1 MVKSK
6 ILVIDDD
13 LKILRLIKNILEKNS
28 YVVETR
34 NSVEDINLCDFIGFD
49 LILLDIMM
57 PVSGIDIC
65 SSIRSQIQTPIIF
78 ITAKNLEEDIVEA
91 IGIGADDFIT
101 KPFGMKELVARVKMH
116 IRRDKRLLSVGDTET
131 SGLLQ
136 FDRVGKELMVDGN
149 SISLSRRE
157 FNLLYLLFTYQ
168 TKIFSV
174 EELYE
179 YLYPQSSEVQYR
191 SITEYIYQ
199 IRQKLKPYGI
209 DPIKTLWGGG
219 YKWQKSITLKQL
231 IRATYLKIIFQFLI
245 CICFFYIIPA
255 LFTAVEGINANNVNS
270 FTMFFSVSSW
280 IYLCVILVVIIVRN
294 VQKLLYEIQIEMKTV
309 YEQSLYSDNNKY
321 SKPLRLFEFIETKEH
336 IMKMQDKIQKMLE
349 KEKKQKQELMFR
361 VSSAA
366 HDLKTPLTIISGNA
380 EYLQTFDLSPEL
392 TQCLLDIESSSQ
404 QLDNYFNQF
413 IQYSKTFYKDNIN
426 KEHITSEQ
434 LSTCLIREL
443 SPLTTGTC
451 VLKVLNETPSDT
463 TIYIDLVLF
472 LRAITNLVNNAMSY
486 SKSTVPR
493 IVIKLSYEQNKIVLS
508 VWNDGSRFSA
518 NMIDNVG
525 LLFYQDNQSEN
536 DSQNHHFGI
545 GLSFVKRVV
554 ELHDWELRLSNE
566 NNGAMVTIHIL

>member
-1 MVKSK
+1 M
-6 ILVIDDD
+6 
-13 LKILRLIKNILEKNS
+13 
-28 YVVETR
+28 
-34 NSVEDINLCDFIGFD
+34 
-49 LILLDIMM
+49 
-57 PVSGIDIC
+57 
-65 SSIRSQIQTPIIF
+65 
-78 ITAKNLEEDIVEA
+78 A
-91 IGIGADDFIT
+91 
-101 KPFGMKELVARVKMH
+101 
-116 IRRDKRLLSVGDTET
+116 
-131 SGLLQ
+131 
-136 FDRVGKELMVDGN
+136 
-149 SISLSRRE
+149 
-157 FNLLYLLFTYQ
+157 
-168 TKIFSV
+168 
-174 EELYE
+174 
-179 YLYPQSSEVQYR
+179 
-191 SITEYIYQ
+191 
-199 IRQKLKPYGI
+199 
-209 DPIKTLWGGG
+209 
-219 YKWQKSITLKQL
+219 KSITLKQL

-380 EYLQTFDLSPEL
+380 EYLLTFDLSPEL

>member
-1 MVKSK
+1 M
-6 ILVIDDD
+6 
-13 LKILRLIKNILEKNS
+13 
-28 YVVETR
+28 
-34 NSVEDINLCDFIGFD
+34 
-49 LILLDIMM
+49 
-57 PVSGIDIC
+57 
-65 SSIRSQIQTPIIF
+65 
-78 ITAKNLEEDIVEA
+78 A
-91 IGIGADDFIT
+91 
-101 KPFGMKELVARVKMH
+101 
-116 IRRDKRLLSVGDTET
+116 
-131 SGLLQ
+131 
-136 FDRVGKELMVDGN
+136 
-149 SISLSRRE
+149 
-157 FNLLYLLFTYQ
+157 
-168 TKIFSV
+168 
-174 EELYE
+174 
-179 YLYPQSSEVQYR
+179 
-191 SITEYIYQ
+191 
-199 IRQKLKPYGI
+199 
-209 DPIKTLWGGG
+209 
-219 YKWQKSITLKQL
+219 KSITLKQL
-231 IRATYLKIIFQFLI
+231 IRATYLKIIFQFLL

-294 VQKLLYEIQIEMKTV
+294 VQKLLYEIQREMKTV

-404 QLDNYFNQF
+404 QLDNYFNQ
-413 IQYSKTFYKDNIN
+413 YSKTFYKDNIN

-434 LSTCLIREL
+434 LASCLIREL
-443 SPLTTGTC
+443 TPLTTGTC
-451 VLKVLNETPSDT
+451 VLNVLNETPSDT
-463 TIYIDLVLF
+463 TIHIDLVLF

-486 SKSTVPR
+486 SQSLMPK
-493 IVIKLSYEQNKIVLS
+493 IVIKLSSKQNKIVLS

-525 LLFYQDNQSEN
+525 SLFYQDNQSGN

-554 ELHDWELRLSNE
+554 ELHDWELKLSNE
-566 NNGAMVTIHIL
+566 NNGAMVTIYI

>member
-1 MVKSK
+1 M
-6 ILVIDDD
+6 
-13 LKILRLIKNILEKNS
+13 
-28 YVVETR
+28 
-34 NSVEDINLCDFIGFD
+34 
-49 LILLDIMM
+49 
-57 PVSGIDIC
+57 
-65 SSIRSQIQTPIIF
+65 
-78 ITAKNLEEDIVEA
+78 A
-91 IGIGADDFIT
+91 
-101 KPFGMKELVARVKMH
+101 
-116 IRRDKRLLSVGDTET
+116 
-131 SGLLQ
+131 
-136 FDRVGKELMVDGN
+136 
-149 SISLSRRE
+149 
-157 FNLLYLLFTYQ
+157 
-168 TKIFSV
+168 
-174 EELYE
+174 
-179 YLYPQSSEVQYR
+179 
-191 SITEYIYQ
+191 
-199 IRQKLKPYGI
+199 
-209 DPIKTLWGGG
+209 
-219 YKWQKSITLKQL
+219 KSITLKQL
-231 IRATYLKIIFQFLI
+231 IRATYLKIIFQFLL

-280 IYLCVILVVIIVRN
+280 IYLCVILVFIIVRN

-366 HDLKTPLTIISGNA
+366 HDLKTPLTIILGNA

-392 TQCLLDIESSSQ
+392 TQCLLDIDSSSQ
-404 QLDNYFNQF
+404 QLDSYFNQF

>member
-1 MVKSK
+1 M
-6 ILVIDDD
+6 
-13 LKILRLIKNILEKNS
+13 
-28 YVVETR
+28 
-34 NSVEDINLCDFIGFD
+34 
-49 LILLDIMM
+49 
-57 PVSGIDIC
+57 
-65 SSIRSQIQTPIIF
+65 
-78 ITAKNLEEDIVEA
+78 A
-91 IGIGADDFIT
+91 
-101 KPFGMKELVARVKMH
+101 
-116 IRRDKRLLSVGDTET
+116 
-131 SGLLQ
+131 
-136 FDRVGKELMVDGN
+136 
-149 SISLSRRE
+149 
-157 FNLLYLLFTYQ
+157 
-168 TKIFSV
+168 
-174 EELYE
+174 
-179 YLYPQSSEVQYR
+179 
-191 SITEYIYQ
+191 
-199 IRQKLKPYGI
+199 
-209 DPIKTLWGGG
+209 
-219 YKWQKSITLKQL
+219 KSITLKQL
-231 IRATYLKIIFQFLI
+231 IRATYLKIIFQFLL

-280 IYLCVILVVIIVRN
+280 IYLCVILVFIIVRN

-336 IMKMQDKIQKMLE
+336 IMKIQDKIQKMLE

-366 HDLKTPLTIISGNA
+366 HDLKTPLTIILGNA

-404 QLDNYFNQF
+404 QLDSYFNQF

>member
-1 MVKSK
+1 M
-6 ILVIDDD
+6 
-13 LKILRLIKNILEKNS
+13 
-28 YVVETR
+28 
-34 NSVEDINLCDFIGFD
+34 
-49 LILLDIMM
+49 
-57 PVSGIDIC
+57 
-65 SSIRSQIQTPIIF
+65 
-78 ITAKNLEEDIVEA
+78 A
-91 IGIGADDFIT
+91 
-101 KPFGMKELVARVKMH
+101 
-116 IRRDKRLLSVGDTET
+116 
-131 SGLLQ
+131 
-136 FDRVGKELMVDGN
+136 
-149 SISLSRRE
+149 
-157 FNLLYLLFTYQ
+157 
-168 TKIFSV
+168 
-174 EELYE
+174 
-179 YLYPQSSEVQYR
+179 
-191 SITEYIYQ
+191 
-199 IRQKLKPYGI
+199 
-209 DPIKTLWGGG
+209 
-219 YKWQKSITLKQL
+219 KSITLKQL
-231 IRATYLKIIFQFLI
+231 IRATYLKIIFQFLL

-280 IYLCVILVVIIVRN
+280 IYLCVILVFIIVRN

-336 IMKMQDKIQKMLE
+336 IMKIQDKIQKMLE

-366 HDLKTPLTIISGNA
+366 HDLKTPLTIILGNA

-404 QLDNYFNQF
+404 QLDSYFNQF
-413 IQYSKTFYKDNIN
+413 IQYSKTFYKDNVN

>member
-1 MVKSK
+1 M
-6 ILVIDDD
+6 
-13 LKILRLIKNILEKNS
+13 
-28 YVVETR
+28 
-34 NSVEDINLCDFIGFD
+34 
-49 LILLDIMM
+49 
-57 PVSGIDIC
+57 
-65 SSIRSQIQTPIIF
+65 
-78 ITAKNLEEDIVEA
+78 A
-91 IGIGADDFIT
+91 
-101 KPFGMKELVARVKMH
+101 
-116 IRRDKRLLSVGDTET
+116 
-131 SGLLQ
+131 
-136 FDRVGKELMVDGN
+136 
-149 SISLSRRE
+149 
-157 FNLLYLLFTYQ
+157 
-168 TKIFSV
+168 
-174 EELYE
+174 
-179 YLYPQSSEVQYR
+179 
-191 SITEYIYQ
+191 
-199 IRQKLKPYGI
+199 
-209 DPIKTLWGGG
+209 
-219 YKWQKSITLKQL
+219 KSITLKQL
-231 IRATYLKIIFQFLI
+231 IRATYLKIIFQFLL

-380 EYLQTFDLSPEL
+380 EYLQTFDVSPEL

>member
-1 MVKSK
+1 M
-6 ILVIDDD
+6 
-13 LKILRLIKNILEKNS
+13 
-28 YVVETR
+28 
-34 NSVEDINLCDFIGFD
+34 
-49 LILLDIMM
+49 
-57 PVSGIDIC
+57 
-65 SSIRSQIQTPIIF
+65 
-78 ITAKNLEEDIVEA
+78 A
-91 IGIGADDFIT
+91 
-101 KPFGMKELVARVKMH
+101 
-116 IRRDKRLLSVGDTET
+116 
-131 SGLLQ
+131 
-136 FDRVGKELMVDGN
+136 
-149 SISLSRRE
+149 
-157 FNLLYLLFTYQ
+157 
-168 TKIFSV
+168 
-174 EELYE
+174 
-179 YLYPQSSEVQYR
+179 
-191 SITEYIYQ
+191 
-199 IRQKLKPYGI
+199 
-209 DPIKTLWGGG
+209 
-219 YKWQKSITLKQL
+219 KSITLKQL
-231 IRATYLKIIFQFLI
+231 IRATYLKIIFQFLL

-280 IYLCVILVVIIVRN
+280 IYLCVILVFIIVRN

-321 SKPLRLFEFIETKEH
+321 SNPLRLFEFIETKEH

-366 HDLKTPLTIISGNA
+366 HDLKTPLTIILGNA

-404 QLDNYFNQF
+404 QLDSYFNQF

>member
-1 MVKSK
+1 M
-6 ILVIDDD
+6 
-13 LKILRLIKNILEKNS
+13 
-28 YVVETR
+28 
-34 NSVEDINLCDFIGFD
+34 
-49 LILLDIMM
+49 
-57 PVSGIDIC
+57 
-65 SSIRSQIQTPIIF
+65 
-78 ITAKNLEEDIVEA
+78 A
-91 IGIGADDFIT
+91 
-101 KPFGMKELVARVKMH
+101 
-116 IRRDKRLLSVGDTET
+116 
-131 SGLLQ
+131 
-136 FDRVGKELMVDGN
+136 
-149 SISLSRRE
+149 
-157 FNLLYLLFTYQ
+157 
-168 TKIFSV
+168 
-174 EELYE
+174 
-179 YLYPQSSEVQYR
+179 
-191 SITEYIYQ
+191 
-199 IRQKLKPYGI
+199 
-209 DPIKTLWGGG
+209 
-219 YKWQKSITLKQL
+219 KSITLKQL
-231 IRATYLKIIFQFLI
+231 IRATYLKIIFQFLL

-294 VQKLLYEIQIEMKTV
+294 VQKLLYEIQREMKTV

-380 EYLQTFDLSPEL
+380 EYLQTFDVSPEL

-413 IQYSKTFYKDNIN
+413 IQYSKTFYKDNI
-426 KEHITSEQ
+426 TSEQ
-434 LSTCLIREL
+434 LALCLIREL
-443 SPLTTGTC
+443 TPLTTGTC
-451 VLKVLNETPSDT
+451 VLNVLNETPSDT
-463 TIYIDLVLF
+463 TIHIDLVLF

-486 SKSTVPR
+486 SQSMMPK
-493 IVIKLSYEQNKIVLS
+493 IVIKLSSEQNKIVLS

-525 LLFYQDNQSEN
+525 SLFYQDNQSGN

-554 ELHDWELRLSNE
+554 ELHDWELKLSNE
-566 NNGAMVTIHIL
+566 NNGAMVTIYI

>member
-1 MVKSK
+1 M
-6 ILVIDDD
+6 
-13 LKILRLIKNILEKNS
+13 
-28 YVVETR
+28 
-34 NSVEDINLCDFIGFD
+34 
-49 LILLDIMM
+49 
-57 PVSGIDIC
+57 
-65 SSIRSQIQTPIIF
+65 
-78 ITAKNLEEDIVEA
+78 A
-91 IGIGADDFIT
+91 
-101 KPFGMKELVARVKMH
+101 
-116 IRRDKRLLSVGDTET
+116 
-131 SGLLQ
+131 
-136 FDRVGKELMVDGN
+136 
-149 SISLSRRE
+149 
-157 FNLLYLLFTYQ
+157 
-168 TKIFSV
+168 
-174 EELYE
+174 
-179 YLYPQSSEVQYR
+179 
-191 SITEYIYQ
+191 
-199 IRQKLKPYGI
+199 
-209 DPIKTLWGGG
+209 
-219 YKWQKSITLKQL
+219 KSITLKQL
-231 IRATYLKIIFQFLI
+231 IRATYLKIIFQFLL

-270 FTMFFSVSSW
+270 FAMFFSVSSW
-280 IYLCVILVVIIVRN
+280 LYLCVILVVIIVRN
-294 VQKLLYEIQIEMKTV
+294 VQKLLYEIQIEMRTV
-309 YEQSLYSDNNKY
+309 YEQSSDSDNNKY
-321 SKPLRLFEFIETKEH
+321 SKPLKLFEFIETKEH
-336 IMKMQDKIQKMLE
+336 IMKMQDQIQKMLE

-361 VSSAA
+361 VSAAA

-404 QLDNYFNQF
+404 QLDTYFNQF

-493 IVIKLSYEQNKIVLS
+493 IVIKLSYKKNKIVLS
-508 VWNDGSRFSA
+508 IWNDGSRFSA

-525 LLFYQDNQSEN
+525 LLFYQDNQSGN

-554 ELHDWELRLSNE
+554 ELHNWEMRLSNE
-566 NNGAMVTIHIL
+566 NNGAMVTIYI

>member
-1 MVKSK
+1 M
-6 ILVIDDD
+6 
-13 LKILRLIKNILEKNS
+13 
-28 YVVETR
+28 
-34 NSVEDINLCDFIGFD
+34 
-49 LILLDIMM
+49 
-57 PVSGIDIC
+57 
-65 SSIRSQIQTPIIF
+65 
-78 ITAKNLEEDIVEA
+78 A
-91 IGIGADDFIT
+91 
-101 KPFGMKELVARVKMH
+101 
-116 IRRDKRLLSVGDTET
+116 
-131 SGLLQ
+131 
-136 FDRVGKELMVDGN
+136 
-149 SISLSRRE
+149 
-157 FNLLYLLFTYQ
+157 
-168 TKIFSV
+168 
-174 EELYE
+174 
-179 YLYPQSSEVQYR
+179 
-191 SITEYIYQ
+191 
-199 IRQKLKPYGI
+199 
-209 DPIKTLWGGG
+209 
-219 YKWQKSITLKQL
+219 KSITLKQL
-231 IRATYLKIIFQFLI
+231 IRATYLKIIFQFLL

-294 VQKLLYEIQIEMKTV
+294 VQKLLYEIQREMKTV

-321 SKPLRLFEFIETKEH
+321 SKPLRLFEF
-336 IMKMQDKIQKMLE
+336 KMQDKIQKMLE

-434 LSTCLIREL
+434 LASCLIREL
-443 SPLTTGTC
+443 TPLTTGTC
-451 VLKVLNETPSDT
+451 VLNVLNETPSDT
-463 TIYIDLVLF
+463 TIHIDLVLF

-486 SKSTVPR
+486 SQSMMPK
-493 IVIKLSYEQNKIVLS
+493 IVIKLSSEQNKIVLS

-525 LLFYQDNQSEN
+525 SLFYQDNQSGN

-554 ELHDWELRLSNE
+554 ELHDWELKLSNE
-566 NNGAMVTIHIL
+566 NNGAMVTIYI

>member
-1 MVKSK
+1 M
-6 ILVIDDD
+6 
-13 LKILRLIKNILEKNS
+13 
-28 YVVETR
+28 
-34 NSVEDINLCDFIGFD
+34 
-49 LILLDIMM
+49 
-57 PVSGIDIC
+57 
-65 SSIRSQIQTPIIF
+65 
-78 ITAKNLEEDIVEA
+78 A
-91 IGIGADDFIT
+91 
-101 KPFGMKELVARVKMH
+101 
-116 IRRDKRLLSVGDTET
+116 
-131 SGLLQ
+131 
-136 FDRVGKELMVDGN
+136 
-149 SISLSRRE
+149 
-157 FNLLYLLFTYQ
+157 
-168 TKIFSV
+168 
-174 EELYE
+174 
-179 YLYPQSSEVQYR
+179 
-191 SITEYIYQ
+191 
-199 IRQKLKPYGI
+199 
-209 DPIKTLWGGG
+209 
-219 YKWQKSITLKQL
+219 KSITLKQL
-231 IRATYLKIIFQFLI
+231 IRATYLKIIFQFLL
-245 CICFFYIIPA
+245 CICFFYIIPT

-294 VQKLLYEIQIEMKTV
+294 VQKLLYEIQREMKTV

-349 KEKKQKQELMFR
+349 KEKKQELMFR

-434 LSTCLIREL
+434 LASCLIREL
-443 SPLTTGTC
+443 TPLTTGTC
-451 VLKVLNETPSDT
+451 GLNVLNETPSDT
-463 TIYIDLVLF
+463 TIHIDLVLF

-486 SKSTVPR
+486 SQSMMPK
-493 IVIKLSYEQNKIVLS
+493 IVIKLSSEQNKIVLS

-525 LLFYQDNQSEN
+525 SLFYQDNQSGN

-554 ELHDWELRLSNE
+554 ELHDWELKLSNE
-566 NNGAMVTIHIL
+566 NNGAMVTIYIE

>member
-1 MVKSK
+1 M
-6 ILVIDDD
+6 
-13 LKILRLIKNILEKNS
+13 
-28 YVVETR
+28 
-34 NSVEDINLCDFIGFD
+34 
-49 LILLDIMM
+49 
-57 PVSGIDIC
+57 
-65 SSIRSQIQTPIIF
+65 
-78 ITAKNLEEDIVEA
+78 A
-91 IGIGADDFIT
+91 
-101 KPFGMKELVARVKMH
+101 
-116 IRRDKRLLSVGDTET
+116 
-131 SGLLQ
+131 
-136 FDRVGKELMVDGN
+136 
-149 SISLSRRE
+149 
-157 FNLLYLLFTYQ
+157 
-168 TKIFSV
+168 
-174 EELYE
+174 
-179 YLYPQSSEVQYR
+179 
-191 SITEYIYQ
+191 
-199 IRQKLKPYGI
+199 
-209 DPIKTLWGGG
+209 
-219 YKWQKSITLKQL
+219 KSITLKQL
-231 IRATYLKIIFQFLI
+231 IRATYLKIIFQFLL
-245 CICFFYIIPA
+245 CICFFYIIPT

-294 VQKLLYEIQIEMKTV
+294 VQKLLYEIQREMKTV

-349 KEKKQKQELMFR
+349 KQKQELMFR

-434 LSTCLIREL
+434 LASCLIREL
-443 SPLTTGTC
+443 TPLTTGTC

-463 TIYIDLVLF
+463 TIHIDLVLF
-472 LRAITNLVNNAMSY
+472 LRALTNLVNNAMSY
-486 SKSTVPR
+486 SQSMMPR
-493 IVIKLSYEQNKIVLS
+493 IVIKLSSEQNKIVLS

-525 LLFYQDNQSEN
+525 SLFYQDNQSGN

-554 ELHDWELRLSNE
+554 ELHDWELKLSNE
-566 NNGAMVTIHIL
+566 NNGAMVTIYI

>member
-1 MVKSK
+1 M
-6 ILVIDDD
+6 
-13 LKILRLIKNILEKNS
+13 
-28 YVVETR
+28 
-34 NSVEDINLCDFIGFD
+34 
-49 LILLDIMM
+49 
-57 PVSGIDIC
+57 
-65 SSIRSQIQTPIIF
+65 
-78 ITAKNLEEDIVEA
+78 A
-91 IGIGADDFIT
+91 
-101 KPFGMKELVARVKMH
+101 
-116 IRRDKRLLSVGDTET
+116 
-131 SGLLQ
+131 
-136 FDRVGKELMVDGN
+136 
-149 SISLSRRE
+149 
-157 FNLLYLLFTYQ
+157 
-168 TKIFSV
+168 
-174 EELYE
+174 
-179 YLYPQSSEVQYR
+179 
-191 SITEYIYQ
+191 
-199 IRQKLKPYGI
+199 
-209 DPIKTLWGGG
+209 
-219 YKWQKSITLKQL
+219 KSITLKQL

-508 VWNDGSRFSA
+508 VWNNGSRFSA

>member
-1 MVKSK
+1 M
-6 ILVIDDD
+6 
-13 LKILRLIKNILEKNS
+13 
-28 YVVETR
+28 
-34 NSVEDINLCDFIGFD
+34 
-49 LILLDIMM
+49 
-57 PVSGIDIC
+57 
-65 SSIRSQIQTPIIF
+65 
-78 ITAKNLEEDIVEA
+78 A
-91 IGIGADDFIT
+91 
-101 KPFGMKELVARVKMH
+101 
-116 IRRDKRLLSVGDTET
+116 
-131 SGLLQ
+131 
-136 FDRVGKELMVDGN
+136 
-149 SISLSRRE
+149 
-157 FNLLYLLFTYQ
+157 
-168 TKIFSV
+168 
-174 EELYE
+174 
-179 YLYPQSSEVQYR
+179 
-191 SITEYIYQ
+191 
-199 IRQKLKPYGI
+199 
-209 DPIKTLWGGG
+209 
-219 YKWQKSITLKQL
+219 KSITLKQL
-231 IRATYLKIIFQFLI
+231 IRATYLKIIFQFLL

-280 IYLCVILVVIIVRN
+280 IYLCIILVVIIVRN
-294 VQKLLYEIQIEMKTV
+294 VQKLLYEIQREMKTV

-321 SKPLRLFEFIETKEH
+321 SQPLRLFEFIETKEH

-434 LSTCLIREL
+434 LASCLIREL
-443 SPLTTGTC
+443 TPLTTGTC
-451 VLKVLNETPSDT
+451 VLNVLNEIPSDT
-463 TIYIDLVLF
+463 TIHIDLVLF

-486 SKSTVPR
+486 SQSMMPR
-493 IVIKLSYEQNKIVLS
+493 IVIKLSSEQNKIVLS

-525 LLFYQDNQSEN
+525 SLFYQDNQSGN

-554 ELHDWELRLSNE
+554 ELHDWELKLSNE
-566 NNGAMVTIHIL
+566 NNGAMVTIYI

>member
-1 MVKSK
+1 M
-6 ILVIDDD
+6 
-13 LKILRLIKNILEKNS
+13 
-28 YVVETR
+28 
-34 NSVEDINLCDFIGFD
+34 
-49 LILLDIMM
+49 
-57 PVSGIDIC
+57 
-65 SSIRSQIQTPIIF
+65 
-78 ITAKNLEEDIVEA
+78 A
-91 IGIGADDFIT
+91 
-101 KPFGMKELVARVKMH
+101 
-116 IRRDKRLLSVGDTET
+116 
-131 SGLLQ
+131 
-136 FDRVGKELMVDGN
+136 
-149 SISLSRRE
+149 
-157 FNLLYLLFTYQ
+157 
-168 TKIFSV
+168 
-174 EELYE
+174 
-179 YLYPQSSEVQYR
+179 
-191 SITEYIYQ
+191 
-199 IRQKLKPYGI
+199 
-209 DPIKTLWGGG
+209 
-219 YKWQKSITLKQL
+219 KSITLKQL
-231 IRATYLKIIFQFLI
+231 IRATYLKIIFQFLL

-280 IYLCVILVVIIVRN
+280 IYLCVILVFIIVRN

-366 HDLKTPLTIISGNA
+366 HDLKTPLTIILGNA

-404 QLDNYFNQF
+404 QLDGYFNQF

-426 KEHITSEQ
+426 KEHIASEQ
-434 LSTCLIREL
+434 LSACLIREL
-443 SPLTTGTC
+443 FPLTTGTC

-566 NNGAMVTIHIL
+566 NNGAMVTIYI

>member
-1 MVKSK
+1 M
-6 ILVIDDD
+6 
-13 LKILRLIKNILEKNS
+13 
-28 YVVETR
+28 
-34 NSVEDINLCDFIGFD
+34 
-49 LILLDIMM
+49 
-57 PVSGIDIC
+57 
-65 SSIRSQIQTPIIF
+65 
-78 ITAKNLEEDIVEA
+78 A
-91 IGIGADDFIT
+91 
-101 KPFGMKELVARVKMH
+101 
-116 IRRDKRLLSVGDTET
+116 
-131 SGLLQ
+131 
-136 FDRVGKELMVDGN
+136 
-149 SISLSRRE
+149 
-157 FNLLYLLFTYQ
+157 
-168 TKIFSV
+168 
-174 EELYE
+174 
-179 YLYPQSSEVQYR
+179 
-191 SITEYIYQ
+191 
-199 IRQKLKPYGI
+199 
-209 DPIKTLWGGG
+209 
-219 YKWQKSITLKQL
+219 KSITLKQL
-231 IRATYLKIIFQFLI
+231 IRATYLKIIFQFLL

-280 IYLCVILVVIIVRN
+280 IYLCVILVFIIVRN
-294 VQKLLYEIQIEMKTV
+294 VKKLLYEIQIEMKTV

-366 HDLKTPLTIISGNA
+366 HDLKTPITIISGNA

-392 TQCLLDIESSSQ
+392 TQCLLDIESSSK
-404 QLDNYFNQF
+404 QLDSYFNQF

-463 TIYIDLVLF
+463 TIHIDLVLF

-486 SKSTVPR
+486 SRSVMPR
-493 IVIKLSYEQNKIVLS
+493 IVIKLSSEQNKIVLS

>member
-1 MVKSK
+1 M
-6 ILVIDDD
+6 
-13 LKILRLIKNILEKNS
+13 
-28 YVVETR
+28 
-34 NSVEDINLCDFIGFD
+34 
-49 LILLDIMM
+49 
-57 PVSGIDIC
+57 
-65 SSIRSQIQTPIIF
+65 
-78 ITAKNLEEDIVEA
+78 A
-91 IGIGADDFIT
+91 
-101 KPFGMKELVARVKMH
+101 
-116 IRRDKRLLSVGDTET
+116 
-131 SGLLQ
+131 
-136 FDRVGKELMVDGN
+136 
-149 SISLSRRE
+149 
-157 FNLLYLLFTYQ
+157 
-168 TKIFSV
+168 
-174 EELYE
+174 
-179 YLYPQSSEVQYR
+179 
-191 SITEYIYQ
+191 
-199 IRQKLKPYGI
+199 
-209 DPIKTLWGGG
+209 
-219 YKWQKSITLKQL
+219 KSITLKQL
-231 IRATYLKIIFQFLI
+231 IRATYLKIIFQFLL

-280 IYLCVILVVIIVRN
+280 IYLCVILVFIIVRN

-336 IMKMQDKIQKMLE
+336 IMKLQDKIQKMLE

-366 HDLKTPLTIISGNA
+366 HDLKTPLTIILGNA

-404 QLDNYFNQF
+404 QLDSYFNRF

-566 NNGAMVTIHIL
+566 NNGAMVTIYIL

>member
-1 MVKSK
+1 M
-6 ILVIDDD
+6 
-13 LKILRLIKNILEKNS
+13 
-28 YVVETR
+28 
-34 NSVEDINLCDFIGFD
+34 
-49 LILLDIMM
+49 
-57 PVSGIDIC
+57 
-65 SSIRSQIQTPIIF
+65 
-78 ITAKNLEEDIVEA
+78 A
-91 IGIGADDFIT
+91 
-101 KPFGMKELVARVKMH
+101 
-116 IRRDKRLLSVGDTET
+116 
-131 SGLLQ
+131 
-136 FDRVGKELMVDGN
+136 
-149 SISLSRRE
+149 
-157 FNLLYLLFTYQ
+157 
-168 TKIFSV
+168 
-174 EELYE
+174 
-179 YLYPQSSEVQYR
+179 
-191 SITEYIYQ
+191 
-199 IRQKLKPYGI
+199 
-209 DPIKTLWGGG
+209 
-219 YKWQKSITLKQL
+219 KSITLKQL
-231 IRATYLKIIFQFLI
+231 IRATYLKIIFQFLL

-280 IYLCVILVVIIVRN
+280 IYLCVILVFIIVRN

-366 HDLKTPLTIISGNA
+366 HDLKTPLTIILGNA

-404 QLDNYFNQF
+404 QLDSYFNQF

>member
-1 MVKSK
+1 M
-6 ILVIDDD
+6 
-13 LKILRLIKNILEKNS
+13 
-28 YVVETR
+28 
-34 NSVEDINLCDFIGFD
+34 
-49 LILLDIMM
+49 
-57 PVSGIDIC
+57 
-65 SSIRSQIQTPIIF
+65 
-78 ITAKNLEEDIVEA
+78 A
-91 IGIGADDFIT
+91 
-101 KPFGMKELVARVKMH
+101 
-116 IRRDKRLLSVGDTET
+116 
-131 SGLLQ
+131 
-136 FDRVGKELMVDGN
+136 
-149 SISLSRRE
+149 
-157 FNLLYLLFTYQ
+157 
-168 TKIFSV
+168 
-174 EELYE
+174 
-179 YLYPQSSEVQYR
+179 
-191 SITEYIYQ
+191 
-199 IRQKLKPYGI
+199 
-209 DPIKTLWGGG
+209 
-219 YKWQKSITLKQL
+219 KSITLKQL
-231 IRATYLKIIFQFLI
+231 IRATYLKIIFQFLL

-280 IYLCVILVVIIVRN
+280 IYLCVILVFIIVRN

-366 HDLKTPLTIISGNA
+366 HDLKTPLTIILGNA

-404 QLDNYFNQF
+404 QLDSYFNQF

-426 KEHITSEQ
+426 KEHITSGQ
-434 LSTCLIREL
+434 LSICLIREL

-566 NNGAMVTIHIL
+566 NNGAMVTIYI

>member
-1 MVKSK
+1 M
-6 ILVIDDD
+6 
-13 LKILRLIKNILEKNS
+13 
-28 YVVETR
+28 
-34 NSVEDINLCDFIGFD
+34 
-49 LILLDIMM
+49 
-57 PVSGIDIC
+57 
-65 SSIRSQIQTPIIF
+65 
-78 ITAKNLEEDIVEA
+78 A
-91 IGIGADDFIT
+91 
-101 KPFGMKELVARVKMH
+101 
-116 IRRDKRLLSVGDTET
+116 
-131 SGLLQ
+131 
-136 FDRVGKELMVDGN
+136 
-149 SISLSRRE
+149 
-157 FNLLYLLFTYQ
+157 
-168 TKIFSV
+168 
-174 EELYE
+174 
-179 YLYPQSSEVQYR
+179 
-191 SITEYIYQ
+191 
-199 IRQKLKPYGI
+199 
-209 DPIKTLWGGG
+209 
-219 YKWQKSITLKQL
+219 KSITLKQL
-231 IRATYLKIIFQFLI
+231 IRATYLKIIFQFLL

-280 IYLCVILVVIIVRN
+280 IYLCIILVVIIVRN
-294 VQKLLYEIQIEMKTV
+294 VQKLLYEIQREMKTV

-321 SKPLRLFEFIETKEH
+321 SQPLRLFEFIETKEH

-404 QLDNYFNQF
+404 QLDTYFNQF

-493 IVIKLSYEQNKIVLS
+493 IVIKLSYKKNKIVLS
-508 VWNDGSRFSA
+508 IWNDGSRFSA

-525 LLFYQDNQSEN
+525 LLFYQDNQSGN

-554 ELHDWELRLSNE
+554 ELHNWEMRLSNE
-566 NNGAMVTIHIL
+566 NNGAMVTIYI

>member
-1 MVKSK
+1 M
-6 ILVIDDD
+6 
-13 LKILRLIKNILEKNS
+13 
-28 YVVETR
+28 
-34 NSVEDINLCDFIGFD
+34 
-49 LILLDIMM
+49 
-57 PVSGIDIC
+57 
-65 SSIRSQIQTPIIF
+65 
-78 ITAKNLEEDIVEA
+78 A
-91 IGIGADDFIT
+91 
-101 KPFGMKELVARVKMH
+101 
-116 IRRDKRLLSVGDTET
+116 
-131 SGLLQ
+131 
-136 FDRVGKELMVDGN
+136 
-149 SISLSRRE
+149 
-157 FNLLYLLFTYQ
+157 
-168 TKIFSV
+168 
-174 EELYE
+174 
-179 YLYPQSSEVQYR
+179 
-191 SITEYIYQ
+191 
-199 IRQKLKPYGI
+199 
-209 DPIKTLWGGG
+209 
-219 YKWQKSITLKQL
+219 KSITLKQL
-231 IRATYLKIIFQFLI
+231 IRATYLKIIFQFLL

-280 IYLCVILVVIIVRN
+280 IYLCVILVFIIVRN

-366 HDLKTPLTIISGNA
+366 HDLKTPITIISGNA
-380 EYLQTFDLSPEL
+380 EYLQTFNLSPEL
-392 TQCLLDIESSSQ
+392 TQCLLDIESSSK
-404 QLDNYFNQF
+404 QLDSYFNQF

-463 TIYIDLVLF
+463 TIHIDLVLF

-486 SKSTVPR
+486 SRSVMPR
-493 IVIKLSYEQNKIVLS
+493 IVIKLSSEQNKIVLS

>member
-1 MVKSK
+1 M
-6 ILVIDDD
+6 
-13 LKILRLIKNILEKNS
+13 
-28 YVVETR
+28 
-34 NSVEDINLCDFIGFD
+34 
-49 LILLDIMM
+49 
-57 PVSGIDIC
+57 
-65 SSIRSQIQTPIIF
+65 
-78 ITAKNLEEDIVEA
+78 A
-91 IGIGADDFIT
+91 
-101 KPFGMKELVARVKMH
+101 
-116 IRRDKRLLSVGDTET
+116 
-131 SGLLQ
+131 
-136 FDRVGKELMVDGN
+136 
-149 SISLSRRE
+149 
-157 FNLLYLLFTYQ
+157 
-168 TKIFSV
+168 
-174 EELYE
+174 
-179 YLYPQSSEVQYR
+179 
-191 SITEYIYQ
+191 
-199 IRQKLKPYGI
+199 
-209 DPIKTLWGGG
+209 
-219 YKWQKSITLKQL
+219 KSITLKQL
-231 IRATYLKIIFQFLI
+231 IRATYLKIIFQFLL

-280 IYLCVILVVIIVRN
+280 IYLCVILVFIIVRN

-366 HDLKTPLTIISGNA
+366 HDLKTPLTIILGNA

-404 QLDNYFNQF
+404 QLDSYFNQF

-434 LSTCLIREL
+434 LSTCLIRGL

>member
-1 MVKSK
+1 M
-6 ILVIDDD
+6 
-13 LKILRLIKNILEKNS
+13 
-28 YVVETR
+28 
-34 NSVEDINLCDFIGFD
+34 
-49 LILLDIMM
+49 
-57 PVSGIDIC
+57 
-65 SSIRSQIQTPIIF
+65 
-78 ITAKNLEEDIVEA
+78 A
-91 IGIGADDFIT
+91 
-101 KPFGMKELVARVKMH
+101 
-116 IRRDKRLLSVGDTET
+116 
-131 SGLLQ
+131 
-136 FDRVGKELMVDGN
+136 
-149 SISLSRRE
+149 
-157 FNLLYLLFTYQ
+157 
-168 TKIFSV
+168 
-174 EELYE
+174 
-179 YLYPQSSEVQYR
+179 
-191 SITEYIYQ
+191 
-199 IRQKLKPYGI
+199 
-209 DPIKTLWGGG
+209 
-219 YKWQKSITLKQL
+219 KSITLKQL
-231 IRATYLKIIFQFLI
+231 IRATYLKIIFQFLL

-280 IYLCVILVVIIVRN
+280 IYLCVILVFIIVRN
-294 VQKLLYEIQIEMKTV
+294 VQNLLYEIQIEMKTV

-380 EYLQTFDLSPEL
+380 EYLQTFDLSPKL

-404 QLDNYFNQF
+404 QLDSYFNQF

-451 VLKVLNETPSDT
+451 VLKVLNETPFDT

>member
-1 MVKSK
+1 M
-6 ILVIDDD
+6 
-13 LKILRLIKNILEKNS
+13 
-28 YVVETR
+28 
-34 NSVEDINLCDFIGFD
+34 
-49 LILLDIMM
+49 
-57 PVSGIDIC
+57 
-65 SSIRSQIQTPIIF
+65 
-78 ITAKNLEEDIVEA
+78 A
-91 IGIGADDFIT
+91 
-101 KPFGMKELVARVKMH
+101 
-116 IRRDKRLLSVGDTET
+116 
-131 SGLLQ
+131 
-136 FDRVGKELMVDGN
+136 
-149 SISLSRRE
+149 
-157 FNLLYLLFTYQ
+157 
-168 TKIFSV
+168 
-174 EELYE
+174 
-179 YLYPQSSEVQYR
+179 
-191 SITEYIYQ
+191 
-199 IRQKLKPYGI
+199 
-209 DPIKTLWGGG
+209 
-219 YKWQKSITLKQL
+219 KSITLKQL
-231 IRATYLKIIFQFLI
+231 IRATYLKIIFQFLL

-280 IYLCVILVVIIVRN
+280 IYLCVILVFIIVRN

-366 HDLKTPLTIISGNA
+366 HDLKTPLTIILGNA

-404 QLDNYFNQF
+404 QLDSYFNQF

-472 LRAITNLVNNAMSY
+472 IRAITNLVNNAMSY

>member
-1 MVKSK
+1 M
-6 ILVIDDD
+6 
-13 LKILRLIKNILEKNS
+13 
-28 YVVETR
+28 
-34 NSVEDINLCDFIGFD
+34 
-49 LILLDIMM
+49 
-57 PVSGIDIC
+57 
-65 SSIRSQIQTPIIF
+65 
-78 ITAKNLEEDIVEA
+78 A
-91 IGIGADDFIT
+91 
-101 KPFGMKELVARVKMH
+101 
-116 IRRDKRLLSVGDTET
+116 
-131 SGLLQ
+131 
-136 FDRVGKELMVDGN
+136 
-149 SISLSRRE
+149 
-157 FNLLYLLFTYQ
+157 
-168 TKIFSV
+168 
-174 EELYE
+174 
-179 YLYPQSSEVQYR
+179 
-191 SITEYIYQ
+191 
-199 IRQKLKPYGI
+199 
-209 DPIKTLWGGG
+209 
-219 YKWQKSITLKQL
+219 KSITLKQL
-231 IRATYLKIIFQFLI
+231 IRVTYLKIIFQFLL

-280 IYLCVILVVIIVRN
+280 IYLCVILVFIIVRN

-309 YEQSLYSDNNKY
+309 YQSLYSDNNKY

-404 QLDNYFNQF
+404 QLDSYFNQF

-451 VLKVLNETPSDT
+451 VLKVLNETPSNT

>member
-1 MVKSK
+1 M
-6 ILVIDDD
+6 
-13 LKILRLIKNILEKNS
+13 
-28 YVVETR
+28 
-34 NSVEDINLCDFIGFD
+34 
-49 LILLDIMM
+49 
-57 PVSGIDIC
+57 
-65 SSIRSQIQTPIIF
+65 
-78 ITAKNLEEDIVEA
+78 A
-91 IGIGADDFIT
+91 
-101 KPFGMKELVARVKMH
+101 
-116 IRRDKRLLSVGDTET
+116 
-131 SGLLQ
+131 
-136 FDRVGKELMVDGN
+136 
-149 SISLSRRE
+149 
-157 FNLLYLLFTYQ
+157 
-168 TKIFSV
+168 
-174 EELYE
+174 
-179 YLYPQSSEVQYR
+179 
-191 SITEYIYQ
+191 
-199 IRQKLKPYGI
+199 
-209 DPIKTLWGGG
+209 
-219 YKWQKSITLKQL
+219 KSITLKQL

>member
-1 MVKSK
+1 
-6 ILVIDDD
+6 
-13 LKILRLIKNILEKNS
+13 
-28 YVVETR
+28 
-34 NSVEDINLCDFIGFD
+34 
-49 LILLDIMM
+49 
-57 PVSGIDIC
+57 
-65 SSIRSQIQTPIIF
+65 
-78 ITAKNLEEDIVEA
+78 
-91 IGIGADDFIT
+91 
-101 KPFGMKELVARVKMH
+101 
-116 IRRDKRLLSVGDTET
+116 
-131 SGLLQ
+131 
-136 FDRVGKELMVDGN
+136 
-149 SISLSRRE
+149 
-157 FNLLYLLFTYQ
+157 
-168 TKIFSV
+168 
-174 EELYE
+174 
-179 YLYPQSSEVQYR
+179 
-191 SITEYIYQ
+191 
-199 IRQKLKPYGI
+199 
-209 DPIKTLWGGG
+209 
-219 YKWQKSITLKQL
+219 
-231 IRATYLKIIFQFLI
+231 
-245 CICFFYIIPA
+245 
-255 LFTAVEGINANNVNS
+255 
-270 FTMFFSVSSW
+270 MFFSVSSW
-280 IYLCVILVVIIVRN
+280 IYLCVILVFIIVRN

-366 HDLKTPLTIISGNA
+366 HDLKTPITIISGNA
-380 EYLQTFDLSPEL
+380 EYLQTFNLSPEL

-404 QLDNYFNQF
+404 QLDSYFNQF

-463 TIYIDLVLF
+463 TIHIDLVLF

-486 SKSTVPR
+486 SRSVMPR
-493 IVIKLSYEQNKIVLS
+493 IVIKLSSEQNKIVLS

>member
-1 MVKSK
+1 M
-6 ILVIDDD
+6 
-13 LKILRLIKNILEKNS
+13 
-28 YVVETR
+28 
-34 NSVEDINLCDFIGFD
+34 
-49 LILLDIMM
+49 
-57 PVSGIDIC
+57 
-65 SSIRSQIQTPIIF
+65 
-78 ITAKNLEEDIVEA
+78 A
-91 IGIGADDFIT
+91 
-101 KPFGMKELVARVKMH
+101 
-116 IRRDKRLLSVGDTET
+116 
-131 SGLLQ
+131 
-136 FDRVGKELMVDGN
+136 
-149 SISLSRRE
+149 
-157 FNLLYLLFTYQ
+157 
-168 TKIFSV
+168 
-174 EELYE
+174 
-179 YLYPQSSEVQYR
+179 
-191 SITEYIYQ
+191 
-199 IRQKLKPYGI
+199 
-209 DPIKTLWGGG
+209 
-219 YKWQKSITLKQL
+219 KSITLKQL
-231 IRATYLKIIFQFLI
+231 IRATYLKIIFQFLL
-245 CICFFYIIPA
+245 CICFFYIIPT

-294 VQKLLYEIQIEMKTV
+294 VQKLLYEIQREMKTV

-434 LSTCLIREL
+434 LASCLIREL
-443 SPLTTGTC
+443 TPLTTGTC
-451 VLKVLNETPSDT
+451 VLNVLNKTPSDT
-463 TIYIDLVLF
+463 TIHIDLVLF

-486 SKSTVPR
+486 SQSMMPK
-493 IVIKLSYEQNKIVLS
+493 IVIKLSSEQNKIVLS

-525 LLFYQDNQSEN
+525 SLFYQDNQSGN

-554 ELHDWELRLSNE
+554 ELHDWELKLSNE
-566 NNGAMVTIHIL
+566 NNGAMVTIYIE

>member
-1 MVKSK
+1 M
-6 ILVIDDD
+6 
-13 LKILRLIKNILEKNS
+13 
-28 YVVETR
+28 
-34 NSVEDINLCDFIGFD
+34 
-49 LILLDIMM
+49 
-57 PVSGIDIC
+57 
-65 SSIRSQIQTPIIF
+65 
-78 ITAKNLEEDIVEA
+78 A
-91 IGIGADDFIT
+91 
-101 KPFGMKELVARVKMH
+101 
-116 IRRDKRLLSVGDTET
+116 
-131 SGLLQ
+131 
-136 FDRVGKELMVDGN
+136 
-149 SISLSRRE
+149 
-157 FNLLYLLFTYQ
+157 
-168 TKIFSV
+168 
-174 EELYE
+174 
-179 YLYPQSSEVQYR
+179 
-191 SITEYIYQ
+191 
-199 IRQKLKPYGI
+199 
-209 DPIKTLWGGG
+209 
-219 YKWQKSITLKQL
+219 KSITLKQL
-231 IRATYLKIIFQFLI
+231 IRATYLKIIFQFLL

-280 IYLCVILVVIIVRN
+280 IYLCVILVFIIVRN

-321 SKPLRLFEFIETKEH
+321 SKPLSLFEFIETKEH

-366 HDLKTPLTIISGNA
+366 HDLKTPLTIILGNA

-404 QLDNYFNQF
+404 QLDGYFNQF

-426 KEHITSEQ
+426 KEHIASEQ
-434 LSTCLIREL
+434 LSACLIREL

-566 NNGAMVTIHIL
+566 NNGAMVTIYI

>member
-1 MVKSK
+1 M
-6 ILVIDDD
+6 
-13 LKILRLIKNILEKNS
+13 
-28 YVVETR
+28 
-34 NSVEDINLCDFIGFD
+34 
-49 LILLDIMM
+49 
-57 PVSGIDIC
+57 
-65 SSIRSQIQTPIIF
+65 
-78 ITAKNLEEDIVEA
+78 A
-91 IGIGADDFIT
+91 
-101 KPFGMKELVARVKMH
+101 
-116 IRRDKRLLSVGDTET
+116 
-131 SGLLQ
+131 
-136 FDRVGKELMVDGN
+136 
-149 SISLSRRE
+149 
-157 FNLLYLLFTYQ
+157 
-168 TKIFSV
+168 
-174 EELYE
+174 
-179 YLYPQSSEVQYR
+179 
-191 SITEYIYQ
+191 
-199 IRQKLKPYGI
+199 
-209 DPIKTLWGGG
+209 
-219 YKWQKSITLKQL
+219 KSITLKQL
-231 IRATYLKIIFQFLI
+231 IRATYLKIIFQFLL

-280 IYLCVILVVIIVRN
+280 IYLCVILVFIIVRN

-366 HDLKTPLTIISGNA
+366 HDLKTPLTIILGNA

-404 QLDNYFNQF
+404 QLDSYFNQF

-426 KEHITSEQ
+426 KEHIALEQ

-536 DSQNHHFGI
+536 DSQNYHFGI

-566 NNGAMVTIHIL
+566 NNGAMVTIYI

>member
-1 MVKSK
+1 M
-6 ILVIDDD
+6 
-13 LKILRLIKNILEKNS
+13 
-28 YVVETR
+28 
-34 NSVEDINLCDFIGFD
+34 
-49 LILLDIMM
+49 
-57 PVSGIDIC
+57 
-65 SSIRSQIQTPIIF
+65 
-78 ITAKNLEEDIVEA
+78 A
-91 IGIGADDFIT
+91 
-101 KPFGMKELVARVKMH
+101 
-116 IRRDKRLLSVGDTET
+116 
-131 SGLLQ
+131 
-136 FDRVGKELMVDGN
+136 
-149 SISLSRRE
+149 
-157 FNLLYLLFTYQ
+157 
-168 TKIFSV
+168 
-174 EELYE
+174 
-179 YLYPQSSEVQYR
+179 
-191 SITEYIYQ
+191 
-199 IRQKLKPYGI
+199 
-209 DPIKTLWGGG
+209 
-219 YKWQKSITLKQL
+219 KSITLKQL
-231 IRATYLKIIFQFLI
+231 IRATYLKIIFQFLL

-280 IYLCVILVVIIVRN
+280 IYLCVILVFIIVRN

-366 HDLKTPLTIISGNA
+366 HDLKTPITIISGNA
-380 EYLQTFDLSPEL
+380 EYLQTFNLSPEL

-404 QLDNYFNQF
+404 QLDSYFNQF

-463 TIYIDLVLF
+463 TIHTDLVLF

-486 SKSTVPR
+486 SRSVMPR
-493 IVIKLSYEQNKIVLS
+493 IVIKLSSEQNKIVLS

-545 GLSFVKRVV
+545 GLTFVKRVV

>member
-1 MVKSK
+1 M
-6 ILVIDDD
+6 
-13 LKILRLIKNILEKNS
+13 
-28 YVVETR
+28 
-34 NSVEDINLCDFIGFD
+34 
-49 LILLDIMM
+49 
-57 PVSGIDIC
+57 
-65 SSIRSQIQTPIIF
+65 
-78 ITAKNLEEDIVEA
+78 A
-91 IGIGADDFIT
+91 
-101 KPFGMKELVARVKMH
+101 
-116 IRRDKRLLSVGDTET
+116 
-131 SGLLQ
+131 
-136 FDRVGKELMVDGN
+136 
-149 SISLSRRE
+149 
-157 FNLLYLLFTYQ
+157 
-168 TKIFSV
+168 
-174 EELYE
+174 
-179 YLYPQSSEVQYR
+179 
-191 SITEYIYQ
+191 
-199 IRQKLKPYGI
+199 
-209 DPIKTLWGGG
+209 
-219 YKWQKSITLKQL
+219 KSITLKQL
-231 IRATYLKIIFQFLI
+231 IRATYLKIIFQFLL

-280 IYLCVILVVIIVRN
+280 IYLCVILVFIIVRN

-404 QLDNYFNQF
+404 QLDSYFNQF

>member
-1 MVKSK
+1 
-6 ILVIDDD
+6 
-13 LKILRLIKNILEKNS
+13 
-28 YVVETR
+28 
-34 NSVEDINLCDFIGFD
+34 
-49 LILLDIMM
+49 
-57 PVSGIDIC
+57 
-65 SSIRSQIQTPIIF
+65 
-78 ITAKNLEEDIVEA
+78 
-91 IGIGADDFIT
+91 
-101 KPFGMKELVARVKMH
+101 
-116 IRRDKRLLSVGDTET
+116 
-131 SGLLQ
+131 
-136 FDRVGKELMVDGN
+136 
-149 SISLSRRE
+149 
-157 FNLLYLLFTYQ
+157 
-168 TKIFSV
+168 
-174 EELYE
+174 
-179 YLYPQSSEVQYR
+179 
-191 SITEYIYQ
+191 
-199 IRQKLKPYGI
+199 
-209 DPIKTLWGGG
+209 
-219 YKWQKSITLKQL
+219 
-231 IRATYLKIIFQFLI
+231 
-245 CICFFYIIPA
+245 
-255 LFTAVEGINANNVNS
+255 
-270 FTMFFSVSSW
+270 
-280 IYLCVILVVIIVRN
+280 
-294 VQKLLYEIQIEMKTV
+294 
-309 YEQSLYSDNNKY
+309 
-321 SKPLRLFEFIETKEH
+321 
-336 IMKMQDKIQKMLE
+336 MKMQDKIQKMLE

-380 EYLQTFDLSPEL
+380 EYLQTFDLFPEL

-404 QLDNYFNQF
+404 QLDSYFNQF

-525 LLFYQDNQSEN
+525 LLFYQDNQPEN